1 MIAIID
7 YGAGN
12 LQSVKKALDYLGE
25 PNLITAKS
33 SEIEAADALVLP
45 GVGSFGDAMQS
56 LTDSGLL
63 ETVRAAALSDT
74 PFLGIC
80 LGLQLLFPES
90 EESEGVKGLG
100 VLPGK
105 IIKFPGDMGL
115 KIPQIGWNSIN
126 IREGC
131 KLYAGVPQNAYVY
144 FVHSY
149 YLQAADP
156 EVVAATAE
164 YGNESFLV
172 WMSKTAESSR
182 ASTSSICAMR
192 ATRWSA
198 RLNMIKRAPTNWCFW
213 IFPQPTKGAAQ

>member
-33 SEIEAADALVLP
+33 SEIEAADALILP

-90 EESEGVKGLG
+90 EESKGVKGLG

-131 KLYAGVPQNAYVY
+131 KLFAGVPQNAYVY

-164 YGNESFLV
+164 YGVTFH
-172 WMSKTAESSR
+172 
-182 ASTSSICAMR
+182 ASVADEAHRLYATQFHPEKSGAVGLRILRNFAAM
-192 ATRWSA
+192 
-198 RLNMIKRAPTNWCFW
+198 
-213 IFPQPTKGAAQ
+213 QKGRG